1 MNNEKKQNASKN
13 ENAKQTQGVQKMSN
27 EKIDPSKG
35 AFYAQVMKDLGRRG
49 DAKKYPN
56 PGTFW
61 IIGIEQDPKKY
72 SALIRIC
79 FGINA
84 KGKPSTWNRKA
95 RLLFNELVE
104 QKATACRW
112 DTDGT
117 PNHEKSFPI
126 DEL

>member
-1 MNNEKKQNASKN
+1 MKDNKNEKVQNEKA
-13 ENAKQTQGVQKMSN
+13 QN
-27 EKIDPSKG
+27 EKIQNEKVQKIDLSKG

-49 DAKKYPN
+49 DSKKYPN

-72 SALIRIC
+72 SALIRVC

-95 RLLFNELVE
+95 RLLFNELIE
-104 QKATACRW
+104 QNATACRW
-112 DTDGT
+112 DSDGT
-117 PNHEKSFPI
+117 PKYDKSFPI
-126 DEL
+126 NEL